1 MKDETPLKF
10 KLENIARKDN
20 FEVNFEAD
28 FNKELDLKYINYRK
42 LKGTIANIKVNLDKK
57 RENYKINEIKY
68 NQGKNIIVLKGLK
81 IDKKNFIVRKRS
93 IKTFNKN
100 KKIMISR

>member
-42 LKGTIANIKVNLDKK
+42 LKGTIANIKVNLDK
-57 RENYKINEIKY
+57 RRNYKINEIKY

-81 IDKKNFIVRKRS
+81 IDKKKFLSLGNVS